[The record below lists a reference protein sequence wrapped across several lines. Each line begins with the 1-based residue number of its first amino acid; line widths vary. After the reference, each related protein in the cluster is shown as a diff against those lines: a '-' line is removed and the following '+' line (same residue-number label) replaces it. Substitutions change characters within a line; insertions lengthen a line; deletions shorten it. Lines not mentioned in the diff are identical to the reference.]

1 MCEVAE
7 VAAACLTGLLSGL
20 NGVTGEFFV
29 GGMPS
34 AAVVNGGCG
43 KTEAYVH

>member
-1 MCEVAE
+1 MCKMAE
-7 VAAACLTGLLSGL
+7 VAAACLTGLLSVL

-29 GGMPS
+29 GGTPS
-34 AAVVNGGCG
+34 TAVVNGGCG